1 MFDKL
6 SERFT
11 SIFNMLGNKGRLSE
25 LEVDAALKEIRRAL
39 LEADVNFKVARS
51 LVNEIKVKTAQEQHS
66 GALTTSQ
73 EVIKATNGELINV
86 LGGERVPL
94 NSPSSSTGVILMV
107 GLNGSGKT
115 TTSAKMAQLLRS
127 EEQTITL
134 VAADVHRPAAIEQLE
149 ILGGQAGAKV
159 FQRGI
164 NVEAHRVSE
173 EGLLNGKNRG
183 DTWVIV
189 DTAGRSQADDQLMDE
204 LDEIKGVVDP
214 DETLLVVDAMTG
226 QDAVNVAEEF
236 HKRIGVTGL
245 MLTKMDGDAR
255 GGAALSITAVTGIPV
270 KYVGIGETLDGIEPF
285 YPDRLASRIL
295 GMSDMLSLIEKT
307 QAAFD
312 EEAANKLS
320 DKMKRAEFDL
330 EDYLEQ
336 LQSVRKVGG
345 LGQILD
351 MLPGFGAVKSK
362 MDGLDDSDNQ
372 IVRTEAIIR
381 SITPSER
388 RQPSLIDGSRR
399 RRIARGSGNAPRDVN
414 QVLNQFKQVQ
424 KMMKQMSSTKGQKRL
439 MKMMSQDGKGWKF

>member
-1 MFDKL
+1 M
-6 SERFT
+6 
-11 SIFNMLGNKGRLSE
+11 
-25 LEVDAALKEIRRAL
+25 
-39 LEADVNFKVARS
+39 
-51 LVNEIKVKTAQEQHS
+51 
-66 GALTTSQ
+66 
-73 EVIKATNGELINV
+73 
-86 LGGERVPL
+86 
-94 NSPSSSTGVILMV
+94 
-107 GLNGSGKT
+107 
-115 TTSAKMAQLLRS
+115 
-127 EEQTITL
+127 
-134 VAADVHRPAAIEQLE
+134 
-149 ILGGQAGAKV
+149 
-159 FQRGI
+159 
-164 NVEAHRVSE
+164 
-173 EGLLNGKNRG
+173 
-183 DTWVIV
+183 
-189 DTAGRSQADDQLMDE
+189 
-204 LDEIKGVVDP
+204 DEIKGVVDP

-245 MLTKMDGDAR
+245 VLTKMDGDAR

-295 GMSDMLSLIEKT
+295 GMGDMLSLIEKT

-381 SITPSER
+381 SMTPSER

>member
-1 MFDKL
+1 M
-6 SERFT
+6 
-11 SIFNMLGNKGRLSE
+11 
-25 LEVDAALKEIRRAL
+25 
-39 LEADVNFKVARS
+39 
-51 LVNEIKVKTAQEQHS
+51 
-66 GALTTSQ
+66 
-73 EVIKATNGELINV
+73 
-86 LGGERVPL
+86 
-94 NSPSSSTGVILMV
+94 
-107 GLNGSGKT
+107 
-115 TTSAKMAQLLRS
+115 
-127 EEQTITL
+127 
-134 VAADVHRPAAIEQLE
+134 HRPAAIEQLE
-149 ILGGQAGAKV
+149 ILGSQAGAKV

-164 NVEAHRVSE
+164 NVEARRVSE

-245 MLTKMDGDAR
+245 VLTKMDGDAR

-295 GMSDMLSLIEKT
+295 GMGDMLSLIEKT

-381 SITPSER
+381 SMTPSER

-439 MKMMSQDGKGWKF
+439 MKMMSQDGNGWKF

>member
-1 MFDKL
+1 MFEKL

-11 SIFNMLGNKGRLSE
+11 SIFNGLGNRGRLSE
-25 LEVDAALKEIRRAL
+25 AEVDAALKEIRRAL

-51 LVNEIKVKTAQEQHS
+51 LVSEIKVKVSQEQHS

-94 NSPSSSTGVILMV
+94 NAPSSSTGVILMV

-115 TTSAKMAQLLRS
+115 TTSAKMAQLLGS
-127 EEQTITL
+127 EEQAITL

-245 MLTKMDGDAR
+245 VLTKMDGDAR

-295 GMSDMLSLIEKT
+295 GMGDMLSLIEKT

-381 SITPSER
+381 SMTPSER

>member
-11 SIFNMLGNKGRLSE
+11 SIFNGLGNRGRLSE
-25 LEVDAALKEIRRAL
+25 AEVDAALKEIRRAL

-51 LVNEIKVKTAQEQHS
+51 LVSEIKVKTSQEQHS

-149 ILGGQAGAKV
+149 ILGSQAGAKV
-159 FQRGI
+159 FQRGT
-164 NVEAHRVSE
+164 NVEARQVSE

-189 DTAGRSQADDQLMDE
+189 DTAGRSQADDELMNE

-245 MLTKMDGDAR
+245 VLTKMDGDAR

-295 GMSDMLSLIEKT
+295 
-307 QAAFD
+307 
-312 EEAANKLS
+312 
-320 DKMKRAEFDL
+320 
-330 EDYLEQ
+330 
-336 LQSVRKVGG
+336 
-345 LGQILD
+345 
-351 MLPGFGAVKSK
+351 
-362 MDGLDDSDNQ
+362 
-372 IVRTEAIIR
+372 
-381 SITPSER
+381 
-388 RQPSLIDGSRR
+388 
-399 RRIARGSGNAPRDVN
+399 
-414 QVLNQFKQVQ
+414 
-424 KMMKQMSSTKGQKRL
+424 KRL
-439 MKMMSQDGKGWKF
+439 IN

>member
-1 MFDKL
+1 MFEKL

-11 SIFNMLGNKGRLSE
+11 SIFNVLGNKGRLSQSE
-25 LEVDAALKEIRRAL
+25 IDAALKEIRRAL

-51 LVNEIKVKTAQEQHS
+51 LVNEINVKTSQKEDR

-73 EVIKATNGELINV
+73 EVIKATNDELIKV
-86 LGGERVPL
+86 LGIERVPL

-115 TTSAKMAQLLRS
+115 TTAAKMSQLLRS

-149 ILGGQAGAKV
+149 ILGGQAKARV
-159 FQRGI
+159 FQRGT
-164 NVEAHRVSE
+164 NVEARQVSK
-173 EGLLNGKNRG
+173 EGLLSGKNRG
-183 DTWVIV
+183 DAWVIV
-189 DTAGRSQADDQLMDE
+189 DTAGRSQVDEKLMEE
-204 LDEIKGVVDP
+204 LNGIKDAVDP

-245 MLTKMDGDAR
+245 VLTKMDGDAR

-270 KYVGIGETLDGIEPF
+270 KYVGISETLDGIEPF

-295 GMSDMLSLIEKT
+295 GMGDMLSLIERT

-312 EEAANKLS
+312 EEAANRLS
-320 DKMKRAEFDL
+320 NKMKHSEFDL

-345 LGQILD
+345 IGQILD

-362 MDGLDDSDNQ
+362 VDELGDGHNQ
-372 IVRTEAIIR
+372 IVMTEAIIR
-381 SITPSER
+381 SMTPSER
-388 RQPSLIDGSRR
+388 RQPYLIDGSRR
-399 RRIARGSGNAPRDVN
+399 RRIARGSGNTPRDVN

-439 MKMMSQDGKGWKF
+439 MKMMSQGGNGWKF

>member
-1 MFDKL
+1 MFEKL

-11 SIFNMLGNKGRLSE
+11 SIFNGLGNRGRLSE
-25 LEVDAALKEIRRAL
+25 AEVDAALKEIRRAL

-51 LVNEIKVKTAQEQHS
+51 LVSEIKVKVSQEQHS

-94 NSPSSSTGVILMV
+94 NAPSSSTGVILMV

-245 MLTKMDGDAR
+245 VLTKMDGDAR

-295 GMSDMLSLIEKT
+295 GMGDMLSLIEKT

-381 SITPSER
+381 SMTPSER

-439 MKMMSQDGKGWKF
+439 MKMMSQDGNGWKF